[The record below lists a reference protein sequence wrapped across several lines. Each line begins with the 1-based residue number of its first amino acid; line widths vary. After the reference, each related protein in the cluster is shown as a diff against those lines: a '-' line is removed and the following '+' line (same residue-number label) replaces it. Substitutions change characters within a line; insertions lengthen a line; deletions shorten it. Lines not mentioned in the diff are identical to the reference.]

1 MILTLYNCTFLQA
14 VGEQAKK
21 NLKDLPNTR
30 TKEQQKVVDDQ
41 KAAIGALLD
50 KYNPKKPKN

>member
-1 MILTLYNCTFLQA
+1 M

-21 NLKDLPNTR
+21 NLKDVPNTLSR
-30 TKEQQKVVDDQ
+30 DQQKTLEEQ

-50 KYNPKKPKN
+50 KYKPNKPSN